1 MRVQIFEQFMGGHY
15 TNYIQHLLPALIE
28 LKKDNLIDDIIV
40 TITSEHLKSEYF
52 ENQLRN
58 YSQWVKFEPCLEYVN
73 ASLGLDPRLMIKRPK
88 AFVSSLQNRA
98 KIANNLISSVYR
110 FKPDYLISTT
120 ADTQSSLGWAINS
133 FLGLKTLPKNTYAV
147 GIFHYGYSGAANT
160 LVDRIKDFG
169 YGLTWKYSPW
179 ARLFVVNPLVYEH
192 IKFLDKVS
200 SLSQRIALAP
210 DPVPSSVEIDK
221 KIARNLL
228 KIPENGRYVG
238 FIGGMDHRVAIPEIL
253 EAFSDATSNPTDRL
267 LLAGKML
274 PEYREII
281 EENFE
286 SLLDEGRL
294 ILMDRYLSTEELNLG
309 YCALDI
315 VATIYYKKNNLSANL
330 LKSVISQRPVIVNN
344 FGYTGMMVKRFNNG
358 WACNVLEHKDC
369 VSTFQKGLEECL
381 NYKPNSQTARLIQF
395 HHADNYAGTILMDLH
410 DMVASSRT
418 QQLKTWDWVNDEH
431 IGNDGGI

>member
-28 LKKDNLIDDIIV
+28 LKKNNTIDEIIV
-40 TITSEHLKSEYF
+40 TITPEHFKSEYF

-58 YSQWVKFEPCLEYVN
+58 YSQWVKFEPCLEYVSGN
-73 ASLGLDPRLMIKRPK
+73 LGLDPRVMIKSPK
-88 AFVSSLQNRA
+88 LFLLSLQNRA
-98 KIANNLISSVYR
+98 KIASNLISSVYR

-133 FLGLKTLPKNTYAV
+133 FLGLRTLPRNTYAV

-169 YGLTWKYSPW
+169 YSLTWKYSPW
-179 ARLFVVNPLVYEH
+179 SRLYVVNPLVYEH
-192 IKFLDKVS
+192 IKSLDKVS

-210 DPVPSSVEIDK
+210 DPVLSSVEVDK

-228 KIPENGRYVG
+228 GIPEDGRYVG

-253 EAFSDATSNPTDRL
+253 KAFSDATSNPTDRL

-274 PEYREII
+274 PEYRKII
-281 EENFE
+281 EENFV
-286 SLLDEGRL
+286 SLLDEDRL
-294 ILMDRYLSTEELNLG
+294 ILMDRYLSAEELNLG

-315 VATIYYKKNNLSANL
+315 VTTVYYKKNNLSANL

-344 FGYTGMMVKRFNNG
+344 FGYTGMMIKRFNNG

-381 NYKPNSQTARLIQF
+381 NYKLNSQTARLIQF
-395 HHADNYAGTILMDLH
+395 HHPDNYAETIIMDLH
-410 DMVASSRT
+410 GMVASSRT
-418 QQLKTWDWVNDEH
+418 QQLKTWHWVNDEH